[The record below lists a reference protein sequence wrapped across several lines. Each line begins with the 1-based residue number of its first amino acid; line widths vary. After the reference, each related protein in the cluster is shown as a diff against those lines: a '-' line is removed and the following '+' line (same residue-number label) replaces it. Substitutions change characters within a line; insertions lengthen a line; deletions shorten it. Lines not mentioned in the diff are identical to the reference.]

1 MNLLEDKCSPGK
13 GRKDEQG
20 YITNSH
26 EENFDTIFSPR
37 PFEAGEQ
44 NCWMKGRGFKDMHS
58 QYHQRPAHPGQ
69 KPPLHNEDSYCA
81 TLAMLPQILCFYF

>member
-1 MNLLEDKCSPGK
+1 MNQLEDKCSPGK
-13 GRKDEQG
+13 GTKDEQG
-20 YITNSH
+20 YRTNSH

-44 NCWMKGRGFKDMHS
+44 NCWMKARGFKDMHS
-58 QYHQRPAHPGQ
+58 QYHQRPAHPCQ
-69 KPPLHNEDSYCA
+69 KPPLHNEDSYRA